1 MSDER
6 AEDPL
11 YTVGNV
17 YPANS
22 EKLPTGSSS
31 RKEAAEADVF
41 GTLIEEGPGWD
52 IRMPEGSDS
61 PVLRKAPPSYQ
72 LTNEAYQRFGWWQHS
87 FDKSRAG
94 DVNTAARQA
103 MGEAHQ
109 DRGEAEMHKS
119 RLVSDTA
126 SRLSQIKSA
135 ARVHRL
141 ELCEANARLALR
153 ITEILD
159 EDFDQ

>member
-17 YPANS
+17 HPANS
-22 EKLPTGSSS
+22 AKLPTGSSS

-41 GTLIEEGPGWD
+41 GTLIEEGPGWQ
-52 IRMPEGSDS
+52 IRMLDGSDV

-72 LTNEAYQRFGWWQHS
+72 LTNEAYQRFGWWLHS
-87 FDKSRAG
+87 FDKNRAG
-94 DVNTAARQA
+94 DVNTDARQA

-109 DRGEAEMHKS
+109 DREEAKAHKA
-119 RLVSDTA
+119 RVVSDTA
-126 SRLSQIKSA
+126 SRLSLIQSA

-159 EDFDQ
+159 DDFEQ